1 MNPYMAVEAV
11 NTKIVTKQGYLLNK
25 DNWKKLFSFN
35 SVSQLTEF
43 FRNDPEFKI
52 VFKDLSTEEI
62 HRNNLEALLNKYRT
76 YEIEELL
83 HYFSGHY
90 KSFVQALLK
99 EAEIQDLSLILR
111 KIARYEK
118 LNGIKEN
125 FVHSEKYTDLNFDK
139 LLNSRNLVSFTENL
153 KGSLYY
159 NDLRN
164 LTKEDAIKRE
174 FHIEMKL
181 HLNFYNNLLKK
192 AEDLSKEDMNTAK
205 EIIGYKI
212 DLENVQWIYRA
223 LNYYKISPEEI
234 LIYSINGGKKIN
246 YNHLKKLCYIKSN
259 EDFIKTV
266 NSYLKFDF
274 FEEMKSKNS
283 NLTID
288 QHMLKFI
295 KKNKFRGI
303 GTILTYYF
311 LVGIIIYDLTSVTE
325 GIKYNAPK
333 ERILEY
339 LSFKI

>member
-11 NTKIVTKQGYLLNK
+11 NTKIVTKLGYLLNK
-25 DNWKKLFSFN
+25 DNWKKLFSIN

-52 VFKDLSTEEI
+52 VFKGLSMEEI

-83 HYFSGHY
+83 YYFSGHY

-111 KIARYEK
+111 KIAREEK
-118 LNGIKEN
+118 FNDIKES
-125 FVHSEKYTDLNFDK
+125 FTHSEKYTELNFDK
-139 LLNSRNLVSFTENL
+139 LLSSRSLFVFTENL

-164 LTKEDAIKRE
+164 LTKEDAITRE

-181 HLNFYNNLLKK
+181 QLNFYNNLLKK

-205 EIIGYKI
+205 KIIGYKI

-234 LIYSINGGKKIN
+234 LIYSINGGRKIN
-246 YNHLKKLCYIKSN
+246 YNRLKKLCYIKSN

-288 QHMLKFI
+288 HHMLKFI

-303 GTILTYYF
+303 GTILAYYY

-325 GIKYNAPK
+325 GIKYNVPK
-333 ERILEY
+333 EKILEY